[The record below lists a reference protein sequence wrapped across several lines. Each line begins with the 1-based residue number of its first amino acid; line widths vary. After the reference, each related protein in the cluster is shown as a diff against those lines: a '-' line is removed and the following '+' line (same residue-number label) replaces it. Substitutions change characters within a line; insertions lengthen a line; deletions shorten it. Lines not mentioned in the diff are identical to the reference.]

1 MKHAYLII
9 SHSSY
14 DILCKLI
21 CALDDSRNDIYIHI
35 DKKANFDGTTLHSEK
50 SRLIIL
56 SNRLDAR
63 WGDYSLVK
71 VELML
76 FEGAYNNGPYGYY
89 HLISGVDFPLKSQ
102 NFIHNFC
109 DMNQGYEFIGFAKSS
124 PNEIKWRSQHYFP
137 FSRSFKSKNILI
149 RLIRSATARFQSFF
163 NYSRSSLVI
172 KKGCQWCSVTN
183 ELVKYILDNEK
194 LVYKMFNHTYCPDE
208 MFVQTL
214 CWNSKFKDRIY
225 DINDEFNGCK
235 RFIIWK
241 DGVLKMLDDVSPDT
255 LLNSDKLF
263 GRKFSDNGIKIIN
276 SIYQQ
281 II

>member
-9 SHSSY
+9 THSSY

-21 CALDDSRNDIYIHI
+21 CALDDTRNDIYIHI
-35 DKKANFDGTTLHSEK
+35 DKKANFDGTTLRTEK
-50 SRLIIL
+50 SKLVIL

-76 FEGAYNNGPYGYY
+76 FEEAHNNGPYGYY

-102 NFIHNFC
+102 DFIHNFC
-109 DMNQGYEFIGFAKSS
+109 DKYQGTEFIGFAKTTQ
-124 PNEIKWRSQHYFP
+124 NEIRWRSQHYFP
-137 FSRSFKSKNILI
+137 FSRFFKSKNILI
-149 RLIRSATARFQSFF
+149 RFIRSSIARFQSII

-172 KKGCQWCSVTN
+172 KKGCQWCSITD
-183 ELVKYILDNEK
+183 ELVKYILDNKK
-194 LVYKMFNHTYCPDE
+194 LIHQIFNHTYCPDE

-214 CWNSKFKDRIY
+214 CWNSKFRDRIY

-235 RFIIWK
+235 RFIVWNN
-241 DGVLKMLDDVSPDT
+241 GVLKMLDDVSPDI
-255 LLNSDKLF
+255 LFSSDKLF
-263 GRKFSDNGIKIIN
+263 GRKFSDKGINIIN
-276 SIYQQ
+276 SRYKQ